1 MRTRIRLQIA
11 AIAVG
16 AALTAVAGWDYSEAS
31 SAWQEAIRDE
41 VTRAGTDQDDV
52 RRVYANEGPNAY
64 RLAVT
69 EIRAAALT
77 VPARTDPT
85 ARTQQEIAAESAF
98 ALRSAA
104 KPGTLLG
111 ERRYDL
117 PDGGSDLAGRLADVR
132 ASHAPPPEP
141 DDADRKGDGLAR
153 RAWNTSVLTAAFT
166 GLIAVGASIRRRRPA
181 VPVPVAVPVEFVPQP
196 ALATPD
202 QRRASYLLLIIWAAG
217 VLIPFVQLAYSSQ
230 EQRYQ
235 ADAARHS
242 VQARSDESVSRT
254 RTEFSDTAMETAQE
268 SDVAATAR
276 QISAAYQG
284 DRAAEAAAVLAQVET
299 TAAER
304 SVVVAHAMARVS
316 PETPLARA
324 LTTQQHDWDR
334 LTDLSARET
343 RRADSASRVANMLL
357 ALIALVALIG
367 PVIEYRRSQ
376 REEARAGAAPAPTP
390 VTEPAVEVAAAAVP
404 ATGPGSRFVTGL
416 AAGSTFGMIA
426 ALWLTRRIRV
436 ERAGSPDTSARNR

>member
-1 MRTRIRLQIA
+1 MLQIG

-16 AALTAVAGWDYSEAS
+16 AALTAVAGWNYSEAS

-85 ARTQQEIAAESAF
+85 ARTQRDIAVESAF

-104 KPGTLLG
+104 EPGTLLG

-117 PDGGSDLAGRLADVR
+117 PGGGSDLARRLADVR
-132 ASHAPPPEP
+132 TSHPAPPQP
-141 DDADRKGDGLAR
+141 DDADRQGDGLAR

-166 GLIAVGASIRRRRPA
+166 GLIAVGACVRRRRPA
-181 VPVPVAVPVEFVPQP
+181 APVPVPVPVPVEFVPQP

-217 VLIPFVQLAYSSQ
+217 VLIPLVQLAYSSQ

-242 VQARSDESVSRT
+242 MQARSDESLSRT
-254 RTEFSDTAMETAQE
+254 RTEFTETAGQTARE

-284 DRAAEAAAVLAQVET
+284 DRAAEAAAVLARVES

-304 SVVVAHAMARVS
+304 SVVVALAMARVP

-324 LTTQQHDWDR
+324 LMTQQDDWDR

-343 RRADSASRVANMLL
+343 RKADSASRVANLLL

-367 PVIEYRRSQ
+367 PVVEYRRSR
-376 REEARAGAAPAPTP
+376 REEAHAEPAPAQTR

-404 ATGPGSRFVTGL
+404 ATASGSRFVTGL
-416 AAGSTFGMIA
+416 ATGSTFGMIA

-436 ERAGSPDTSARNR
+436 KRAGSR